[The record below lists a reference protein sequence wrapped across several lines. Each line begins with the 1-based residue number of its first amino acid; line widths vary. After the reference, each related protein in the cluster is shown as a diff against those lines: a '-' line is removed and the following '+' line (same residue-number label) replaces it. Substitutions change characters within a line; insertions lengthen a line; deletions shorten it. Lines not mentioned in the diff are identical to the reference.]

1 MNITSIVGYRI
12 LVRCLYNLVLKTF
25 TVRNVSSVYSCSKMH
40 SSAAMLKWIGSY
52 LALNVFGRKMHDK
65 KWCEIWCKYKIAN
78 STHLH
83 TYHITWAMYSIDII
97 WKKTPEQPIIA
108 LESITWQIC
117 PIHVFLRGK
126 RESRGKMVREIT
138 LNNIPQ
144 YLWSVHN
151 IH

>member
-1 MNITSIVGYRI
+1 MNITSIVCYRI

-25 TVRNVSSVYSCSKMH
+25 TVRNVSSVYSSSKMH

-97 WKKTPEQPIIA
+97 KK
-108 LESITWQIC
+108 
-117 PIHVFLRGK
+117 K
-126 RESRGKMVREIT
+126 N
-138 LNNIPQ
+138 LNNQ
-144 YLWSVHN
+144 LSLWKVSRDKSVPFMYSSAGKENHVVKWWEKS
-151 IH
+151 H